1 MKNYK
6 LMAVILSVT
15 LLVSGCSSQ
24 TNDADNDA
32 DKASIEKHE
41 NSICKSVEGIAKNIM
56 TARLD
61 GNPIEAALDV
71 IENMDGIDLIYSAF
85 KVKSKE
91 MIFEA
96 YSQPNYMTKER
107 AIREFGSTQY
117 INCFDDKFAEELRL
131 SR

>member
-24 TNDADNDA
+24 SNDA

-96 YSQPNYMTKER
+96 YSLPNYMTKER

-131 SR
+131 SK

>member
-6 LMAVILSVT
+6 LMAIMLSAT

-24 TNDADNDA
+24 TNDAD
-32 DKASIEKHE
+32 KASIEKHE
-41 NSICKSVEGIAKNIM
+41 DSICESVEGIAKNIM

-71 IENMDGIDLIYSAF
+71 IENMDGIDLIYAAF

-91 MIFEA
+91 MIVEA
-96 YSQPNYMTKER
+96 YSRPNYMTKER

-117 INCFDDKFAEELRL
+117 MNCVDDKFAEELRL
-131 SR
+131 SK